1 MTDAGPAP
9 PSGWGATLRRIL
21 QQGWPVLVGQWAS
34 MAFGVLDTAM
44 TGHASPVAL
53 AAMALAVSIYVT
65 VFIGLTGVLHAL
77 IPIAA
82 QHFGGRRL
90 AEIGRAWGQAVW
102 LSLGLSIVGGLAMLF
117 PDTWLSMSGNVDPAV
132 RAQVRGYLAM
142 LIVALP
148 AALVFRTVYALNTAV
163 SRPKVVMM
171 INIAGIG
178 FKALFNWLFIYG
190 KFGLPA
196 LGAVGAGLSTALVFW
211 ISVGLSVLILRRDP
225 FYRQFGLRIGRPD
238 RKMLGELLRLGLPM
252 GGSYL
257 IEVTSFTF
265 MALLVAREGIYAT
278 GGHQIMANLV
288 ALCFMMPLALGVSTG
303 ALTAQAIGS
312 GDPLRAR
319 RTGSAGL
326 MVSTAGALLT
336 IAIVILA
343 RGPIVQAYTSDAEV
357 GVVALGLLGML
368 AFFHLFDSLQ
378 CMTSYLLRAYKMA
391 VGPMLIQAGALW
403 GIGLLGGW
411 WLAFGPGAG
420 ALGGLVAAL
429 MPGAPTGAGT
439 MWLMAT
445 CSMAISSLMLQC
457 FYWRVAAR
465 RPAAPESRRPL
476 R

>member
-1 MTDAGPAP
+1 MTDTGLAP
-9 PSGWGATLRRIL
+9 PSSWGATLRRIL

-102 LSLGLSIVGGLAMLF
+102 LSLGLSVVGGLAMLF
-117 PDTWLSMSGNVDPAV
+117 PDTWLAMSGNVDPAV
-132 RAQVRGYLAM
+132 RDQVRGYLAM

-211 ISVGLSVLILRRDP
+211 ISVGLSVLVLRRDP

-238 RKMLGELLRLGLPM
+238 RKTLGELLRLGLPM

-326 MVSTAGALLT
+326 MVGTAGALLT
-336 IAIVILA
+336 IAVVILA

-420 ALGGLVAAL
+420 ALGGLVAVL

-445 CSMAISSLMLQC
+445 FSMAVSSLMLQYV
-457 FYWRVAAR
+457 YWRVAAR
-465 RPAAPESRRPL
+465 RQAGPALAQSRT
-476 R
+476 